1 MHWRDSKLQF
11 TAFPD
16 LDNAPVAP
24 SRMLAVAGILALLL
38 LPIVSQAQ
46 SFRGSLVGSVV
57 DSSGGR
63 IQSADIQLKA
73 VESSLERE
81 TTSDSRGEFRFGD
94 LLPGAY
100 GVTVRAPGFAE
111 AGSTVTVIVSTARGI
126 TVTLKPAAA
135 QQTLNVAAQ
144 ASSILTQPIDTASAV
159 HGGAVMAQD
168 LMAIPLASRSFA
180 NIAFLVP
187 GTEPVEP
194 SDPTKARITAVSFGG
209 SSGLNDVLS
218 VDGADNSDDYIG
230 GFLQNFST
238 DAIQEFAVQTAQ
250 QNADT
255 GRTVGGSVVITTKRG
270 TNLWHGGAAFYDRAA
285 ALDARYPIENP
296 APLPKQP
303 FSRQN
308 YIGTLGGPVVKDK
321 FWFFGSVEAVRE
333 KASIAYSP
341 ASLAQFQ
348 ALASLA
354 QQGLIPGV
362 NSIPVPNSVPVPFR
376 DYLGSLRF
384 DWAQSSRSQWF
395 LRASTDNYT
404 TDNAFVEQAT
414 LASTGATS
422 HSNYW
427 NMVLGQQYVFSPD
440 WVASFTLAASGLR
453 LTESRNSTLGF
464 ALAFPFSSTSQT
476 ISGFETFGDN
486 QFVTPITAFPV
497 QRDQEKY
504 QLRYDVIH
512 ATGRH
517 NVKFGVDVIHEP
529 VMSGALPGNA
539 ENLTVFAQNP
549 TDYLANPQQFA
560 VDLSC
565 TPTAT
570 LQVTDGT
577 TCTGTPA
584 GNGAFAQNVQR
595 IGLYLQD
602 SWRAAPHLTV
612 NIGLRYDT
620 TLGLFKAS
628 GADQW
633 ENPALAT
640 MQVLQIPTLGHIGPP
655 HDYRKAIGPRLG
667 IAYALGKDS
676 STVIRSGFGLF
687 YNDLA
692 QNGWVTAFQAANEIP
707 GPCAAPGDPGC
718 LAGAANGGAG
728 SMIDPAYKTPYA
740 LHATAG
746 VEHAFNSHWMLSA
759 DWTHENGVH
768 GYRRYQYEAGYTL
781 FSPLFAQDADT
792 QQQNVPNLT
801 VFRTDNRSRYD
812 GLSLHLQANVSRFS
826 LVVNYTLSSAKT
838 WGCVL
843 GELFDYVN
851 GVCDPLH
858 AFAKGDYGPSGEDV
872 THRLVIA
879 GSVRLP
885 GGFDVSVLSQAESA
899 RPFTLTTPVDVNGFG
914 DPLDDRAV
922 VNGVQTG
929 MDQLRGSPFVQTDI
943 RVSRPIRLH
952 DNARVMPFLEIF
964 NLFNR
969 NNPGANYVTNL
980 AALPTPVNSL
990 TNATAFCLNADCTQ
1004 TKPITSLN
1012 QLRVPAGA
1020 LGDFFGPGT
1029 TVGIPF
1035 AAQIGVRLSF

>member
-1 MHWRDSKLQF
+1 VANHPEGSKSLKPSVF
-11 TAFPD
+11 LHLAS
-16 LDNAPVAP
+16 VALFLIP
-24 SRMLAVAGILALLL
+24 TTS
-38 LPIVSQAQ
+38 PAQ
-46 SFRGSLVGSVV
+46 DFRGSLVGSVV

-63 IQSADIQLKA
+63 IQSADIQLQA
-73 VESSLERE
+73 TESSLKRQ
-81 TTSDSRGEFRFGD
+81 TKSDSSGEFSFGD
-94 LLPGAY
+94 LPPGPY
-100 GVTVRAPGFAE
+100 EVTVRAPGFAE
-111 AGSTVTVIVSTARGI
+111 ATSAVSVIVSSARAI
-126 TVTLKPAAA
+126 SVTLKPAAA
-135 QQTLNVAAQ
+135 QQTLNVEAQ
-144 ASSILTQPIDTASAV
+144 ASSIVTEPMDTGSAV

-168 LMAIPLASRSFA
+168 LATIPLASRSFA

-230 GFLQNFST
+230 GFLQSFST
-238 DAIQEFAVQTAQ
+238 DAIQEFAVQTSQ
-250 QNADT
+250 QDADT

-308 YIGTLGGPVVKDK
+308 YVGTLGGPIVKDR
-321 FWFFGSVEAVRE
+321 FWVFGSFEAVRE

-341 ASLAQFQ
+341 ASLTQFQ

-362 NSIPVPNSVPVPFR
+362 SSIAVPDNVPIPFR

-384 DWAQSSRSQWF
+384 DWSQSARSQWF
-395 LRASTDNYT
+395 LRASIDNYT

-414 LASTGATS
+414 LPSTGATS

-427 NMVLGQQYVFSPD
+427 NLVLGQQFIFNPS
-440 WVASFTLAASGLR
+440 WVSSFTLASSGLR
-453 LTESRNSTLGF
+453 LTETRNSTLGF

-497 QRDQEKY
+497 DRDQEKY
-504 QLRYDVIH
+504 QLRYNAIH
-512 ATGRH
+512 STGRH
-517 NVKFGVDVIHEP
+517 IIKFGVDFIHEP

-565 TPTAT
+565 TPSAT
-570 LQVTDGT
+570 LQVTAGT
-577 TCTGTPA
+577 TCTSTPA
-584 GNGAFAQNVQR
+584 SNGAFAQNVQR
-595 IGLYLQD
+595 LGFYAQD
-602 SWRAAPHLTV
+602 SWRATPHLTV

-620 TLGLFKAS
+620 TFGLFTAS
-628 GADQW
+628 GRSQAD
-633 ENPALAT
+633 NPGLLTIEA
-640 MQVLQIPTLGHIGPP
+640 LQIPLFQHPGVP
-655 HDYRKAIGPRLG
+655 HDYRKGIGPRLG
-667 IAYALGKDS
+667 IAYALGQDNR
-676 STVIRSGFGLF
+676 TVIRSGFGLF

-692 QNGWVTAFQAANEIP
+692 QNGWVTAFQAVNAAP
-707 GPCAAPGDPGC
+707 APCAVPTDSGC
-718 LAGAANGGAG
+718 LPGAANGGLG
-728 SMIDPAYKTPYA
+728 SLIDPDYHTPYA
-740 LHATAG
+740 IHATAG
-746 VEHAFNSHWMLSA
+746 VEHAFNSHWMMSA
-759 DWTHENGVH
+759 DWTHENGMH
-768 GYRRYQYEAGYTL
+768 GYRRYQYNAGYAL
-781 FSPLFAQDADT
+781 FSPLFSQDLAS
-792 QQQNVPNLT
+792 QQQNVPNLF
-801 VFRTDNRSRYD
+801 VYRTDNRSRYD

-826 LVVNYTLSSAKT
+826 LVVNYTLSSAET

-858 AFAKGDYGPSGEDV
+858 AFAKGDYGPSGENV
-872 THRLVIA
+872 TGRLVIA

-885 GGFDVSVLSQAESA
+885 GGFEFSLLSQAESA
-899 RPFTLTTPVDVNGFG
+899 RPFTMTTPVDVDGFG
-914 DPLDDRAV
+914 DVLDDRAI

-929 MDQLRGSPFVQTDI
+929 MDQFRGTPYIQTDI
-943 RVSRPIRLH
+943 RVSRPFTFRERWR
-952 DNARVMPFLEIF
+952 AMPFVEIF

-1004 TKPITSLN
+1004 TQPIASLN